1 MLTKTP
7 YFCESLIP
15 SPYHTMGTKRIF
27 GKHKACGLIVGTFNS
42 RNIFF
47 ILDMTENNFI
57 RLATPNEEDHCLS
70 FQVSNVG
77 FIEVKIK
84 TLTKRYKY
92 AKHELGMIVYT
103 MST

>member
-1 MLTKTP
+1 MVLLWALST
-7 YFCESLIP
+7 L
-15 SPYHTMGTKRIF
+15 
-27 GKHKACGLIVGTFNS
+27 GTF
-42 RNIFF
+42 FF

-84 TLTKRYKY
+84 TLTLFKKQHKRYKY